1 MQHAA
6 HWSALDGAMG
16 YVCSML
22 HTGVHLMRLW
32 LCMQHA
38 ARWSALDEAMGYVC
52 SMLHAGVHLMRLW
65 VMYAA
70 CCTLECT

>member
-1 MQHAA
+1 MQHAARWSALDGGYGLCMQHAA

-22 HTGVHLMRLW
+22 HTGVHLMR
-32 LCMQHA
+32 
-38 ARWSALDEAMGYVC
+38 GYVC

>member
-6 HWSALDGAMG
+6 RWSALDGAMG

-22 HTGVHLMRLW
+22 HTGVHLMGLW

-38 ARWSALDEAMGYVC
+38 AHWSALDEAM
-52 SMLHAGVHLMRLW
+52 